1 MDAAL
6 TLATAPAVLAI
17 VNLLKGLGL
26 GGKWPALAAVL
37 IAVAINLGVEF
48 LGDQPAFI
56 ATASGLILGLS
67 AAGLYDMTG
76 ANRNELDSA
85 GLANIS

>member
-1 MDAAL
+1 MEAAI
-6 TLATAPAVLAI
+6 TLASVPAVLAI

-26 GGKWPALAAVL
+26 SGKWSALAAVL
-37 IAVAINLGVEF
+37 IAVALSLGVEF
-48 LGDQPAFI
+48 LGDQPAFT

-76 ANRNELDSA
+76 AQSDQGDRDNS
-85 GLANIS
+85 